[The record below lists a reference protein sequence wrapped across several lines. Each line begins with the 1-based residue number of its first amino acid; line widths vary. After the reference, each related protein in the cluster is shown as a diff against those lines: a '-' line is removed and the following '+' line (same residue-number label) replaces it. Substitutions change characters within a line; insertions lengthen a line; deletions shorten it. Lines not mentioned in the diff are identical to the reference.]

1 MHKGKIA
8 TMAAAALIASCALL
22 EPSRAQTAEQ
32 VVIVCTCGR
41 KTRAGVPSRR
51 FTREPSL
58 KSPRSRSTGSNT
70 IILSCT
76 RSIASRSIFTLRPP
90 PAARAMPLAVSRTSR
105 FEQADWRY
113 NSSAVDEVLKR
124 AGSFRHRLPRKWPKT
139 QCGQTRADDC
149 HCESDNSIREN
160 S

>member
-1 MHKGKIA
+1 MPVQGVS
-8 TMAAAALIASCALL
+8 LLGSCLPDAVFFCIRGIMLMG
-22 EPSRAQTAEQ
+22 AI
-32 VVIVCTCGR
+32 IVESARC
-41 KTRAGVPSRR
+41 
-51 FTREPSL
+51 
-58 KSPRSRSTGSNT
+58 
-70 IILSCT
+70 
-76 RSIASRSIFTLRPP
+76 SIAAVEEEFDPLRI
-90 PAARAMPLAVSRTSR
+90 SR

-124 AGSFRHRLPRKWPKT
+124 AGSFRHRLPRKWPET